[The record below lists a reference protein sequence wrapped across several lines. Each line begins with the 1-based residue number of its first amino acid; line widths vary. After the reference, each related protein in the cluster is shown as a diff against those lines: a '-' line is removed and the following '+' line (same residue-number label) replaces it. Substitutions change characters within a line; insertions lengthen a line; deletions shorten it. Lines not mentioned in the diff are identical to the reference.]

1 MGTPVPAAHHAL
13 LGTSKRLIFALA
25 ILAVALAAAV
35 ITTVAMLQSDT
46 TAPSV
51 VDDGSPGINQPA
63 PDWLQD
69 YQYGSADSLSRAT
82 G

>member
-25 ILAVALAAAV
+25 ILAVALAAAI

-51 VDDGSPGINQPA
+51 VDPGVNQPA
-63 PDWLQD
+63 PDWLQN
-69 YQYGSADSLSRAT
+69 YQFGSADGLSRAT